1 MKKLLAIVLALV
13 LALSMTA
20 VAFAANADR
29 TDPDPNKVTSNN
41 GTATGEVWVLIEKEN
56 LPDEPEDVDPDD
68 DDVVYSVSID
78 ATAAD
83 FTYDFGENPTYDPNT
98 HKYVAGE
105 GAGWTSP
112 TSADIIV
119 TNDSNTSVAI
129 SAAWKTGEEG
139 VTVADASATKNDVKA
154 TLSNTTFNLKS
165 AVNVEKSDA
174 YATNST
180 NGIANAISVA
190 IDTSTVPST
199 LDNFILNKVVI
210 TVTGLSS
217 VAP

>member
-13 LALSMTA
+13 LALSMSA
-20 VAFAANADR
+20 IAFATNEARQEPEA
-29 TDPDPNKVTSNN
+29 VTTNN
-41 GTATGEVWVLIEKEN
+41 DEAEAEVWVLIKKDN
-56 LPDEPEDVDPDD
+56 LPDDADDVDPDD
-68 DDVVYSVSID
+68 DDNVVYSVSID

-83 FTYDFGENPTYDPNT
+83 FTYDFGENPTYDPAT
-98 HKYVAGE
+98 HKYVASSDG
-105 GAGWTSP
+105 GWKTP
-112 TSADIIV
+112 TNADIIV

-129 SAAWKTGEEG
+129 SAAWKTGETD
-139 VTVADASATKNDVKA
+139 VTVDDLSATKNDVKA
-154 TLSNTTFNLKS
+154 TLSNTTFDLKS

-210 TVTGLSS
+210 TVQGLP

>member
-13 LALSMTA
+13 LALSMSA
-20 VAFAANADR
+20 IAFATNEARQEPEA
-29 TDPDPNKVTSNN
+29 VTTNN
-41 GTATGEVWVLIEKEN
+41 DEAEAEVWVLIEKEN
-56 LPDEPEDVDPDD
+56 LPDEPEDVDPDG

-83 FTYDFGENPTYDPNT
+83 FTYDFGENPTYDPTT

-112 TSADIIV
+112 TSANIIV
-119 TNDSNTSVAI
+119 TNDSNTSVKI
-129 SAAWKTGEEG
+129 SAAWKTGETG
-139 VTVADASATKNDVKA
+139 VTVDDLSATKNDVKA

-165 AVNVEKSDA
+165 AVYVEKSDA

-210 TVTGLSS
+210 TVQGLP